1 MNELPADDSKA
12 TPPATSYRRFLIVA
26 CLVLLGAG
34 WLCLLYVLRERRVA
48 GGLQS
53 KNAELS
59 ASLSQTRSQLDA
71 LTAKLNAMSAPPPQP
86 AQPPAKP
93 LLKATLHRKAAAA
106 TPKHRPEENPLLK
119 QIQAE
124 LAEHQKQITAT
135 QQDLEKTRTQIGA
148 DLKSTRD
155 ELGSSIARNHDELVA
170 LEKKGERSF
179 YEFDVLRSKEFRH
192 VGPVSI
198 SLRKADTKRQYCDL
212 RILVDDVELTRKHV
226 NLYEPV
232 LFYPEGYSQALEL
245 VINAIEKNQARGYVS
260 EPKYKA
266 PQMTAGAAAAPAE
279 PQVTVTNAAANLEH
293 R

>member
-1 MNELPADDSKA
+1 MNELPADDSKT
-12 TPPATSYRRFLIVA
+12 TPSTTFYRQYLIVSG
-26 CLVLLGAG
+26 LVLLVAG
-34 WLCLLYVLRERRVA
+34 LLCLVYVLRERRVA
-48 GGLQS
+48 GELQS
-53 KNAELS
+53 KNVELS
-59 ASLSQTRSQLDA
+59 ASLSQAHSQLDA

-86 AQPPAKP
+86 ARPPAKP
-93 LLKATLHRKAAAA
+93 LLKATDHGKAAA
-106 TPKHRPEENPLLK
+106 TTKRRPEENPLLK
-119 QIQAE
+119 QIRAE
-124 LAEHQKQITAT
+124 LAENQKQITAT
-135 QQDLEKTRTQIGA
+135 QQDLEKTRTQLGA

-170 LEKKGERSF
+170 LEKKGDRSF
-179 YEFDVLRSKEFRH
+179 YEFDVLRSKDFRH

-245 VINAIEKNQARGYVS
+245 VINEIDKNQARGYVS

-279 PQVTVTNAAANLEH
+279 PQVTVTNASANLEH